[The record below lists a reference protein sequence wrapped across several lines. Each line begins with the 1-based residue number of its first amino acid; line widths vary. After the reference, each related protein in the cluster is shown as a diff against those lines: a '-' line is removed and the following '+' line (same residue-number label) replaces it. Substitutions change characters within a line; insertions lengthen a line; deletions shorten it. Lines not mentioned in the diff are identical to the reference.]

1 MGLKTA
7 LGRGPVGLDTVA
19 FIYFIEEHPAF
30 LPLVASLFRD
40 ADAGR
45 RTIVTSAVTLLEV
58 LVVPYRVG
66 NLPLASRYEDLLTRA
81 RGVRLVELDRSQL
94 RAAAQLRALY
104 RVRTPDA
111 LQLAAAL
118 SNRCK
123 AFVTNDRV
131 LPALPGL
138 RIIQLGDYLKEG

>member
-1 MGLKTA
+1 MKTA

-30 LPLVASLFRD
+30 LPLVVSLFRD

>member
-30 LPLVASLFRD
+30 LPLVASLFKD

-66 NLPLASRYEDLLTRA
+66 DLPLASRYEDLLTRA

-138 RIIQLGDYLKEG
+138 RIIQLRDYLKQV